1 MSPHTENQRI
11 SVSPR
16 ELTLKNTDAE
26 TVRDL
31 VIGEVLGNTRLE
43 LAKNYKSYEYNA
55 GMSGYVI
62 LSVNLTGYPD
72 ETRGVDFSIVAGKAS
87 LSNNISSNV
96 RKVVTSVVDTIHE
109 TLKTLELE
117 CD

>member
-1 MSPHTENQRI
+1 MGPHTENTTI
-11 SVSPR
+11 SVSAA
-16 ELTLKNTDAE
+16 EITSNSTDAE

-31 VIGEVLGNTRLE
+31 VVGEVVDNTRLE
-43 LAKNYKSYEYNA
+43 LAENYRSYEYNA

-62 LSVNLTGYPD
+62 MSVNLTGYPD

-109 TLKTLELE
+109 TLETLELE